1 MFRYGPSD
9 IAIHTNGDK
18 YVQEKLPS
26 EGGGA
31 LLIWAAE
38 EGLGPKPRLRSS
50 PSFLVPT
57 AVPIFGWV
65 RGNWVHFGTTP
76 DLSASR
82 LGQSPPARS
91 GDGARG

>member
-1 MFRYGPSD
+1 MAHPISQFIQMETNMFRKSYHLR
-9 IAIHTNGDK
+9 A
-18 YVQEKLPS
+18 
-26 EGGGA
+26 GGA